1 MIRSFFIHIGLI
13 CIFLGTA
20 LTFLFHFNLIYTATP
35 LGPVSTLP
43 KGSIALVPLDSRPP
57 CTDYVQQLALMAG
70 YQVTLPPVGL
80 LDNYRRP
87 GNTVALRDWLA
98 QEVARSDAAII
109 SVDMLVHGGLLASRQ
124 GNASPAAIAE
134 VIELLK
140 VLHQNHPGVRLYAF
154 NIIPRL
160 FIADNP
166 LTDKFKPLMSEWS
179 ILQETVL
186 LFENPRDF
194 SRLQK
199 IETDLPIEL
208 IQRYRRLYA
217 ENVQLNFQL
226 LKLIQTGV
234 LSGLVLGQDDSTSF
248 GLANLE
254 RQRLEHFVGNNPE
267 LQDKVFITR
276 GTDEVALSLL
286 GQAIV
291 SPLGRKTKVF
301 VYYTEALTADI
312 IMPYMPGPLSRSV
325 AEKLTLSNAEQSE
338 SIENADYILAVHAG
352 SSRSSAK
359 NLAKA
364 ADQIKRWLDT
374 GKNVALVDLAVDW
387 QTSQTLLPYLQKNS
401 APFHRLIAYAGWNT
415 SSNSIGTAV
424 TQSSMV
430 LGGRL
435 IASPSQQIDRDLQRI
450 GFIAS
455 RIIDDWYYQKS
466 FRHILNESLQRQSIN
481 PYDLQN
487 SRIAVGRKIESELLS
502 ALPQLIQRNW
512 QNTIFNLPA
521 SSDASY
527 AIAGWQMHSSLPWD
541 RTFEIKIDLTPQPA
555 IINSNRK

>member
-1 MIRSFFIHIGLI
+1 MIRSFFIHIGII
-13 CIFLGTA
+13 CAFLSTTLVG
-20 LTFLFHFNLIYTATP
+20 LFQFNLIHTATP
-35 LGPVSTLP
+35 FIPVTTLP
-43 KGSIALVPLDSRPP
+43 QASIVLIPLDSRPP
-57 CTDYVQQLALMAG
+57 CTDYVKQLALMSG
-70 YQVTLPPVGL
+70 YQVTLPPSNL
-80 LDNYRRP
+80 LDYYRIP
-87 GNTVALRDWLA
+87 GNTAALRDWLTTA
-98 QEVARSDAAII
+98 IVHSDAAII
-109 SVDMLVHGGLLASRQ
+109 SVDMLLHGGLLASRQ
-124 GNASPAAIAE
+124 GTASPDRIAE
-134 VIELLK
+134 VIELLQTI
-140 VLHQNHPGVRLYAF
+140 HQTHPGVRLYAF

-166 LTDKFKPLMSEWS
+166 LTDKYKPLMSEWS
-179 ILQETVL
+179 VLHETTL
-186 LFENPRDF
+186 IFENPLDIA
-194 SRLQK
+194 RLQK
-199 IETDLPIEL
+199 IETALPLEL
-208 IQRYRRLYA
+208 IQRYQRLYA
-217 ENVQLNFQL
+217 ENTQLNFQL

-234 LSGLVLGQDDSTSF
+234 LDGLVLGQDDSTSF

-254 RQRLEHFVGNNPE
+254 RQRLEHFVNNTPALKE
-267 LQDKVFITR
+267 KVFITR

-286 GQAIV
+286 GQVIT
-291 SPLGRKTKVF
+291 SPIARKTKVY

-325 AEKLTLSNAEQSE
+325 AEKLKLSNAEQSS
-338 SIENADYILAVHAG
+338 SIESADYILAVHAG

-364 ADQIKRWLDT
+364 ADQIKHWLET

-430 LGGRL
+430 LNGRL
-435 IASPSQQIDRDLQRI
+435 TASPSQQIDRDLQRV

-455 RIIDDWYYQKS
+455 RIMDDWYYQKS

-487 SRIAVGRKIESELLS
+487 ARIKVGRKIESELLS

-521 SSDASY
+521 STDAAY
-527 AIAGWQMHSSLPWD
+527 AIAGWQMNSTLPWD
-541 RTFEIKIDLTPQPA
+541 RTFEIKIDLVPSAA
-555 IINSNRK
+555 IINQTRK

>member
-20 LTFLFHFNLIYTATP
+20 LTFLFHFNLTYTATP

-80 LDNYRRP
+80 LDNYRHP

-98 QEVARSDAAII
+98 QEVSRSDTAII

-124 GNASPAAIAE
+124 ENASPAAIAD

-234 LSGLVLGQDDSTSF
+234 LAGLVLGQDDSASF

-254 RQRLEHFVGNNPE
+254 RQRLEHFVSNNPE

-325 AEKLTLSNAEQSE
+325 AEKLKLSNAEQSE
-338 SIENADYILAVHAG
+338 SIENADYILAIHAG
-352 SSRSSAK
+352 TLRSSAK
-359 NLAKA
+359 NLANA
-364 ADQIKRWLDT
+364 ADQIKFWLDA
-374 GKNVALVDLAVDW
+374 GKNVALVDLAEDW
-387 QTSQTLLPYLQKNS
+387 QATQTLLPFLQKNA
-401 APFHRLIAYAGWNT
+401 APFDRLIAYAGWNT
-415 SSNSIGTAV
+415 ASNSIGTAV
-424 TQSSMV
+424 TQASMV
-430 LGGRL
+430 LDGRVK
-435 IASPSQQIDRDLQRI
+435 ATPPQQLSRDLQRVE
-450 GFIAS
+450 FLAS

-466 FRHILNESLQRQSIN
+466 FRPILNDSLQRQAIN
-481 PYDLQN
+481 PYDLQSARTKVN
-487 SRIAVGRKIESELLS
+487 RKIESELTS
-502 ALPQLIQRNW
+502 ALPRLIQRNW
-512 QNTIFNLPA
+512 QNTIFTLPA
-521 SSDASY
+521 ATNYSY
-527 AIAGWQMHSSLPWD
+527 AIDGWQLHSKLPWA

-555 IINSNRK
+555 IINPK